1 MSFSTRLFAAVAVC
15 VAVVGLQNSVPAQ
28 DADSKATIDELIKR
42 LERVEQELAKLRAER
57 GELPPN
63 SAAHKVLTML
73 ETPFLGQTYY
83 GSNGGRYFAAK
94 VLFINLTSEAIEI
107 KKDDISLLVDGK
119 EFKLVDV
126 PTQMQY
132 QSFQV
137 GNQSFQLRDLKAQAK
152 LAIKP
157 GGTGSTWAVFTA
169 LDKGGEVPDLVLQVK
184 NLGDKKETKSL
195 NVNEIA
201 RGVLGLEIERI
212 GPQRSL
218 ALMTVGGTVNTIN
231 AGALVREVEKLVEGN
246 VVRFVV
252 RWTDSATPVDSSLM
266 SWLQQCANQAGRP
279 TPQNSGNQSLPVMPV
294 KVREL
299 HLAEIP
305 NRSSGSTTRYSS
317 SSTAPRIHAKTE
329 SAVAAALK
337 SAYERLPLPGLLEAI
352 NNGHKMTRVA
362 ALASGGGRLSGDYL
376 PLVLKYSRDE
386 DPLFQ
391 RAAMMALR
399 HFGQPEAIARLV
411 EVTKQNNKLSPIAIE
426 SLASSRF
433 AVAHDELLKLLQNE
447 TPESAKKIVTV
458 LAKYPRSIWAETLYT
473 FASDPNS
480 GVTTDAMKALA
491 QVGHPKLHDVLKE
504 ALASSDKKLRDDTF
518 NILVARVDSDS
529 EELAMTYTLEH
540 IKDTMPT
547 SQMYSLLGRTKDQR
561 AVPFLI
567 QHFENASS
575 NRSQLISTLS
585 SLGGKE
591 VVATFLKKYDQ
602 LETYE
607 QSNVLE
613 ALARQRVPEY
623 RKLTEKALKSNNDS
637 LIRAAT
643 QALQNDGSN
652 AAVDLLVDAFA
663 KITRTNSMNYIAS
676 ALGNIGTPKA
686 RAALVEAR
694 KSKNSSKRSYAINA
708 LRNLEQRSPGYQY
721 VAQARALAQQKKTD
735 EAIKLF
741 TRAIEVDDALSDA
754 YAGRGHAYLVKK
766 DHKKALVDFDKT
778 IELNDMNSVAVT
790 GKGICLVFDGKV
802 DDAVKVVE
810 DARKRFTNDNLYA
823 YNAACMYSRASVH
836 LLKETEEKDE
846 EKAAEFKKKAIG
858 ELQRAVKLG
867 FRNVEH
873 IKEDEDLT
881 ALREMEEFKNIVAG
895 QPAAPRVRPK
905 L

>member
-1 MSFSTRLFAAVAVC
+1 M
-15 VAVVGLQNSVPAQ
+15 Q
-28 DADSKATIDELIKR
+28 R
-42 LERVEQELAKLRAER
+42 LEKVEQELARLRAER
-57 GELPPN
+57 GELPAN

-83 GSNGGRYFAAK
+83 GSTGGRYFATK

-107 KKDDISLLVDGK
+107 KKEDITLLVDGK
-119 EFKLVDV
+119 EFKLEDV

-137 GNQSFQLRDLKAQAK
+137 GNQSFQLRDLKPTAK
-152 LAIKP
+152 LTVKP

-169 LDKGGEVPDLVLQVK
+169 LDKGGDIPDLVMQIK
-184 NLGDKKETKSL
+184 NLGEKKETKSL
-195 NVNEIA
+195 NVNEISL
-201 RGVLGLEIERI
+201 GILGLEIERI

-218 ALMTVGGTVNTIN
+218 ALMTIGGTVNTIN

-246 VVRFVV
+246 VVRFVF
-252 RWTDSATPVDSSLM
+252 RWTDSATPLDSTLM

-279 TPQNSGNQSLPVMPV
+279 TPQSSRSQNLPFMPV
-294 KVREL
+294 KTREL
-299 HLAEIP
+299 HLAELP
-305 NRSSGSTTRYSS
+305 NQSPGTTTRYPSS
-317 SSTAPRIHAKTE
+317 STSTAPRVHSTTDA
-329 SAVAAALK
+329 AVAAALK
-337 SAYERLPLPGLLEAI
+337 SAYERLPLPELLEAI
-352 NNGHKMTRVA
+352 NSGHKMTRVA
-362 ALASGGGRLSGDYL
+362 ALASGGGRLSSDDL
-376 PLVLKYSRDE
+376 PLVLKYSQDD

-391 RAAMMALR
+391 KAALMSLR
-399 HFGQPEAIARLV
+399 HFGQPDAIARLV
-411 EVTKQNNKLSPIAIE
+411 EIAKRNSELSPIAIE

-447 TPESAKKIVTV
+447 TPDSARKIVAV
-458 LAKYPRSIWAETLYT
+458 LARYPRSIWAETLYT
-473 FASDPNS
+473 FAADPNS

-491 QVGHPKLHDVLKE
+491 QVGHPKLHEILKE
-504 ALASSDKKLRDDTF
+504 SLASSDKKLRDDTF
-518 NILVARVDSDS
+518 NLLVTRVDSQS
-529 EELAMTYTLEH
+529 EELAMAFTLKH
-540 IKDTMPT
+540 IKDEMPT

-567 QHFENASS
+567 EHFENASS
-575 NRSQLISTLS
+575 NRSQLISTLA

-591 VVATFLKKYDQ
+591 VVASFLKQYDQ

-613 ALARQRVPEY
+613 ALARQKVPEY

-663 KITRTNSMNYIAS
+663 TITRTNSMSYIAT

-694 KSKNSSKRSYAINA
+694 NSKNTSKKSYAINA
-708 LRNLEQRSPGYQY
+708 LRSLEQRSPGYQY
-721 VAQARALAQQKKTD
+721 VAQARALALQKKPD

-741 TRAIEVDDALSDA
+741 TQAIQVDAGLSDA
-754 YAGRGHAYLVKK
+754 YAGRGHAYLAKK
-766 DHKKALVDFDKT
+766 DHKKALPDFEKT
-778 IELNDMNSVAVT
+778 IELNEMNSVAVT
-790 GKGICLVFDGKV
+790 GKGICLVLEGKV

-810 DARKRFTNDNLYA
+810 DARKRFANDNLYA
-823 YNAACMYSRASVH
+823 YNAACMYSRASEV
-836 LLKETEEKDE
+836 LSKDTDAKDE
-846 EKAAEFKKKAIG
+846 EKATEYKKKALT
-858 ELQRAVKLG
+858 ELQRSVKLG

-881 ALREMEEFKNIVAG
+881 ILRETEEFKNIIAG
-895 QPAAPRVRPK
+895 QPAVPKVRPK